1 MWRAQMANETTNKT
15 QRDKTHSAPF
25 IKTDVDDVVML
36 GEPMTDNLVT
46 SMQAMGA
53 EVWTLW
59 RRIRVMERLLEE
71 KGISHASIENFIPTE
86 ADAVE
91 WKKERDAFI
100 VRTIGPLSREGHLK
114 VGADWPKKT

>member
-1 MWRAQMANETTNKT
+1 MANETTNKT

-71 KGISHASIENFIPTE
+71 KGISHAE

>member
-1 MWRAQMANETTNKT
+1 M
-15 QRDKTHSAPF
+15 
-25 IKTDVDDVVML
+25 V